1 MRALLLGKNGQLGGE
16 LERTLAPL
24 GDITA
29 LDYVE
34 LELQDFSLLRHEKRR
49 NLINSQAYQSQSLK
63 AKENPYHLFESIHSW
78 CRIHA

>member
-1 MRALLLGKNGQLGGE
+1 MKNDESSAARQE
-16 LERTLAPL
+16 WPARL